1 MGVNRSRVSNR
12 TGRILHIL
20 TFNNTDTLYWYW
32 RDFRRL
38 PVDGT
43 AIKVDGLVG
52 GAAVKVGVVYDVHKG
67 MFIFDLF
74 RVPHGVTLTIN
85 VRNDLTVE
93 LFSVCFSDET
103 VSV

>member
-1 MGVNRSRVSNR
+1 MGVNVSSVSNG
-12 TGRILHIL
+12 TGEILNIVA
-20 TFNNTDTLYWYW
+20 FNNTDTLYWYW
-32 RDFRRL
+32 RHFRRL

-43 AIKVDGLVG
+43 AIEVDGLAG